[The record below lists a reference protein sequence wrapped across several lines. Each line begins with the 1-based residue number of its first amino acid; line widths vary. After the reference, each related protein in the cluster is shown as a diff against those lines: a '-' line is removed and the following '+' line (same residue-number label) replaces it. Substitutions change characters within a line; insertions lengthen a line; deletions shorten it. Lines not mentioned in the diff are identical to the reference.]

1 MAASGPYGERRMTIR
16 NGNVQ
21 TGVVVR
27 TLAELKEKGA
37 PLLGLQAS
45 NFRVQLEEG
54 IEMIEEKYFSFLE
67 KDTVFVLSMLLYELL

>member
-1 MAASGPYGERRMTIR
+1 MAALGPYGERRMTIR
-16 NGNVQ
+16 KGSVK

-45 NFRVQLEEG
+45 NCRVQLEEG
-54 IEMIEEKYFSFLE
+54 MEVIKEEYFSFLE

>member
-45 NFRVQLEEG
+45 NCRVQLEEG
-54 IEMIEEKYFSFLE
+54 IEVIEEKYFSFLE